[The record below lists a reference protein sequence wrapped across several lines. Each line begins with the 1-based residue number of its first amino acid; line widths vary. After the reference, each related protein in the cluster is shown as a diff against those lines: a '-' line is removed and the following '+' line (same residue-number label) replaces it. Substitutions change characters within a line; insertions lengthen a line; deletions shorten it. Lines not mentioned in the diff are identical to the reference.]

1 VILEKTVELV
11 IQIYRY
17 RKIFPPK
24 VTKAV
29 IGLGYTGVEIQAYA
43 YNPFLGLAYTLP
55 SVIEKTNCSKI
66 NFAGTLTGK
75 KLVDLLQWSY
85 KPPSLEKIIGIA
97 TLNAV
102 SQHILE
108 VINPYKKIKVD
119 LVKYLKIDKDTKIIF
134 IGQIS
139 PLIKRVSNITKSIII
154 VEDNPSVSPS
164 LNEFSIRNNINKL
177 NGEEISTDILFCT
190 GTALIN
196 DTMEEILT
204 LFKRYAR
211 KIVVIG
217 PSASIIP
224 DILFDYGVDI
234 VGGMKIVDSESTL
247 RVLQEG
253 GGTKQFK
260 QFGKKYNLMKEG
272 YF

>member
-1 VILEKTVELV
+1 MILEKTVELV
-11 IQIYRY
+11 IQIYKY

-24 VTKAV
+24 VTRAI

-43 YNPFLGLAYTLP
+43 YNPFLGLAHTLP

-66 NFAGTLTGK
+66 NFAGKLMEK
-75 KLVDLLQWSY
+75 KVGDLLQWAY

-108 VINPYKKIKVD
+108 IINPYKKIKVD
-119 LVKYLKIDKDTKIIF
+119 LVNYLKIDKNTKIVF
-134 IGQIS
+134 IGQIT
-139 PLIKRVSNITKSIII
+139 PLIQSVSKITKSIII
-154 VEDNPSVSPS
+154 VEDNPLISPS
-164 LNEFSIRNNINKL
+164 LNGFSIKNNINKL
-177 NGEEISTDILFCT
+177 NREDLSADILFCT
-190 GTALIN
+190 GTTLIN
-196 DTMEEILT
+196 DTLEEILT
-204 LFKRYAR
+204 LFKRYSR

-217 PSASIIP
+217 PSASLIP

-234 VGGMKIVDSESTL
+234 VGGMKIFDSESTL

-253 GGTKQFK
+253 GGTKSFK
-260 QFGKKYNLMKEG
+260 RFGKKYNLMRD
-272 YF
+272 